1 MIRYHGGPI
10 TPEDAARA
18 AWRDGNACISF
29 ANPEQVEL
37 AFETAQSVMIDN
49 GAYPHWKSGR
59 GCIDIPSYRA
69 FVDHW
74 RRHPAFAWC
83 VIPDVINGD
92 EVENNRLIEEWTAQD
107 FDSVPVWHMH
117 ENLDKLG
124 WLVDDFPR
132 VAIGSSGQ
140 FATIGTKK
148 WWARIA
154 ETMALACDSEGYPKT
169 RLHGLRQMD
178 PRVFSVIPYSS
189 VDSTAV
195 ARAIGIDSKW
205 TGSYI
210 PRSKK
215 TRALVVR
222 DNIAH
227 HAASRRWP
235 GIGGIQQNWDLL
247 G

>member
-1 MIRYHGGPI
+1 MPSSILTGAVKIELPPRAAVRVKGYLPVDCAPSLPPIMPAWVCFCTGVHGGKRLDWS
-10 TPEDAARA
+10 DAPWA
-18 AWRDGNACISF
+18 A
-29 ANPEQVEL
+29 
-37 AFETAQSVMIDN
+37 
-49 GAYPHWKSGR
+49 
-59 GCIDIPSYRA
+59 
-69 FVDHW
+69 
-74 RRHPAFAWC
+74 
-83 VIPDVINGD
+83 
-92 EVENNRLIEEWTAQD
+92 WTAQD

-117 ENLDKLG
+117 ESMEKLG

-132 VAIGSSGQ
+132 VAIGSSAQ
-140 FATIGTKK
+140 FAKIATKA
-148 WWARIA
+148 WWPRIA
-154 ETMALACDSEGYPKT
+154 EAMTVACDAEGYPKT

-222 DNIAH
+222 DNISFH
-227 HAASRRWP
+227 VASRRWP
-235 GIGGIQQNWDLL
+235 GIGGIQQNWELF